1 LGLSYKP
8 TWNTVFKGDYTVLR
22 TAAGTGEG
30 ETLRLG
36 VGYQF

>member
-1 LGLSYKP
+1 LAYKP
-8 TWNTVFKGDYTVLR
+8 TWNTVFKGDYEVRR